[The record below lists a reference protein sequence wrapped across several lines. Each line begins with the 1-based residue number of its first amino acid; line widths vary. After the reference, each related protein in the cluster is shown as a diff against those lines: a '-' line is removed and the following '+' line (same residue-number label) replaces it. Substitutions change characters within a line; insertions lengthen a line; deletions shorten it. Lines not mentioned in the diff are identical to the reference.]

1 MSVEDKKAS
10 QDWERVALA
19 TENDRFKARYP
30 IYMRWA
36 TLASFAVWFAVF
48 LFFPEIK
55 ITPYRLPDETVEVID
70 IPDAIDI
77 PPPPEELPRPQVP
90 IEAAPDAEVD
100 EEVELADTLPED
112 FDYIPPPSGGGAG
125 NDFVVYD
132 TKPEVVRFAA
142 PEYSEF
148 AREASLEGIV
158 YVDILVGVDGRP
170 KEVRLQRPA
179 HPVLN
184 KAALAAAMKCVFTP
198 GKQRDIPVQV
208 WITLPYKF
216 SLH

>member
-1 MSVEDKKAS
+1 MSAEDKQHAK
-10 QDWERVALA
+10 DWERVALS

-30 IYMRWA
+30 VYIRYA
-36 TLASFAVWFAVF
+36 TLASFGVWLAVF
-48 LFFPEIK
+48 LFFPEIQ
-55 ITPYRLPDETVEVID
+55 ITPYTLPEESVEVID

-100 EEVELADTLPED
+100 EDVELADTLPDD

-132 TKPEVVRFAA
+132 TKPELTRYVP

-148 AREASLEGIV
+148 AREASLEGVV

-170 KEVRLQRPA
+170 QQVRLQRPA

-184 KAALAAAMKCVFTP
+184 KAALAAAMKAGFTP

-208 WITLPYKF
+208 WVTIPYKF